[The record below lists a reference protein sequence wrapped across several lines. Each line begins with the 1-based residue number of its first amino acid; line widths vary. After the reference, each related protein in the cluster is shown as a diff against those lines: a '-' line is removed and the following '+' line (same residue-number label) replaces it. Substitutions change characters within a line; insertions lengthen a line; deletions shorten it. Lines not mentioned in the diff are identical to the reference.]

1 MSLTPPAG
9 FRGLFRTDD
18 DARAVYSE
26 GAGIARILPAAVAVP
41 ADAEDV
47 QGLVRWAA
55 DAGVALVPRGS
66 GTSMGNGAVG
76 PGVVLDLS
84 RLSDIGPVDTAARR
98 VVVGP
103 GAVRDVVDAAAR
115 AHGLRFPPHPS
126 SGAYCTVGGM
136 CGTNA
141 AGAETLGFGAT
152 RRWITGLECV
162 FADGSRAWVRRGAPW
177 PMHVPTVAAW
187 RALANAWATDSA
199 LAAASKRPGVRKES
213 SGYAVAEWLASGDL
227 VELLVGSE
235 GTLAVFTAVEC
246 LLEPVAGAEAT
257 TVAAFP
263 TLEAAV
269 DAAAQAGPAGAVAC
283 ELLDRTF
290 LDMARDEA
298 HALHVP
304 EDAEAVLLMLAEGD
318 DAAAADAA
326 ARRLA
331 TEAAVAGASWC
342 VTASDPEAQ
351 AALWHLRHAASP
363 RLSERFPD
371 RASLQFI
378 EDGCVPP
385 LMFPAY
391 VRGVRAILAKHGV
404 PGVVFGH
411 AGDAHAH
418 VNPLVDMQADDWRA
432 RVSVIYAEVSALI
445 GMLGGTPAGEHGDGR
460 LRAPLVPVLWPAP
473 AVAAFRAVKAAAD
486 PAGVLN
492 PGVILPAEG
501 ASPIGDVKYDPTLPP
516 LPSAAR
522 AALDHVARRR
532 AYAEFRLSLLGRAT
546 RGVLDG

>member
-1 MSLTPPAG
+1 MTPEG
-9 FRGLFRTDD
+9 FRGIYRTDP
-18 DARAVYSE
+18 DALAVYSE
-26 GAGIARILPAAVAVP
+26 SAGIGRITPSAVAVP
-41 ADAEDV
+41 ADAADV
-47 QGLVRWAA
+47 AALVRWAA
-55 DAGVALVPRGS
+55 ATGATLVPRGS
-66 GTSMGNGAVG
+66 GSSMANGAIG
-76 PGVVLDLS
+76 PGIVLDLS
-84 RLSDIGPVDTAARR
+84 RLDTIGPVDPSARR

-103 GAVRDVVDAAAR
+103 GAVRDRVDAAAR
-115 AHGLRFPPHPS
+115 AQGLRFPPHPS

-162 FADGSRAWVRRGAPW
+162 FADGSRAWVRRGAAW
-177 PMHVPTVAAW
+177 PTHLPAVAALA
-187 RALANAWATDSA
+187 ALAAEWRTDSA

-246 LLEPVAGAEAT
+246 LLEPLAGAEAT
-257 TVAAFP
+257 VVAAFP

-269 DAAAQAGPAGAVAC
+269 EAATTAGDAGAVAC

-290 LDMARDEA
+290 LDVARDEA
-298 HALHVP
+298 TALHVP
-304 EDAEAVLLMLAEGD
+304 DDAEAVLLMLAEGS
-318 DAAAADAA
+318 DAGAAGAA

-331 TEAAVAGASWC
+331 TEASVAGARWC
-342 VTASDPEAQ
+342 VTADDPQAQ

-363 RLSERFPD
+363 TITRLYPT
-371 RASLQFI
+371 RASMQFI
-378 EDGCVPP
+378 EDGCVPAAA
-385 LMFPAY
+385 FPAY

-404 PGVVFGH
+404 PGVIFGH

-418 VNPLVDMQADDWRA
+418 VNPLVDVRADDWRA

-445 GMLGGTPAGEHGDGR
+445 GILGGTPSGEHGDGR

-486 PAGVLN
+486 PHGVLN

-501 ASPIGDVKYDPTLPP
+501 ASPIGDVKYDPVLAP

-522 AALDHVARRR
+522 AALDLVARERR
-532 AYAEFRLSLLGRAT
+532 YAGFRLSLLGEAV
-546 RGVLDG
+546 RGGMAG

>member
-1 MSLTPPAG
+1 MAPPG
-9 FRGLFRTDD
+9 YRGIYRTDP
-18 DARAVYSE
+18 DALAVYSE
-26 GAGIARILPAAVAVP
+26 GAGIGRILPRAVAVP

-47 QGLVRWAA
+47 ATLVRWAA
-55 DAGVALVPRGS
+55 ATGATIVPRGS
-66 GTSMGNGAVG
+66 GSSMANGAIG
-76 PGVVLDLS
+76 PGIVLDLS
-84 RLSDIGPVDTAARR
+84 RLDGIGPVEAATRR

-103 GAVRDVVDAAAR
+103 GAVRDRVDAAAR

-126 SGAYCTVGGM
+126 SGAYCTIGGM

-162 FADGSRAWVRRGAPW
+162 FADGSRAWVRRGEPW
-177 PMHVPTVAAW
+177 PVAVAAVA
-187 RALANAWATDSA
+187 ALAARAASWRTDST
-199 LAAASKRPGVRKES
+199 LAAASRP
-213 SGYAVAEWLASGDL
+213 
-227 VELLVGSE
+227 
-235 GTLAVFTAVEC
+235 
-246 LLEPVAGAEAT
+246 GAEAT
-257 TVAAFP
+257 VVAAFP
-263 TLEAAV
+263 TLEGAV
-269 DAAAQAGPAGAVAC
+269 EAAATAGAAGAVAC

-290 LDMARDEA
+290 LDVARDEA
-298 HALHVP
+298 SALHVP
-304 EDAEAVLLMLAEGD
+304 DDAEAVLMMLAEGT
-318 DAAAADAA
+318 DASAADAA

-331 TEAAVAGASWC
+331 TEAAVAGARWC
-342 VTASDPEAQ
+342 VTADDAQAQ

-363 RLSERFPD
+363 TITRLYPE
-371 RASLQFI
+371 RASMQFI

-385 LMFPAY
+385 AAFPAY

-404 PGVVFGH
+404 PGVIFGH

-460 LRAPLVPVLWPAP
+460 LRAPLVPVLWPAE

-486 PAGVLN
+486 PDGVLN

-501 ASPIGDVKYDPTLPP
+501 ASPIGDVKYDPALAPLPP
-516 LPSAAR
+516 AAR
-522 AALDHVARRR
+522 AALDLVARERR
-532 AYAEFRLSLLGRAT
+532 YAGFRLSLLGEAVREGRA
-546 RGVLDG
+546 G

>member
-1 MSLTPPAG
+1 MAPPG
-9 FRGLFRTDD
+9 YRGIYRTDP
-18 DARAVYSE
+18 DALAVYSE
-26 GAGIARILPAAVAVP
+26 GAGIGRILPRAVAVP

-47 QGLVRWAA
+47 ATLVRWAA
-55 DAGVALVPRGS
+55 ATGATIVPRGS
-66 GTSMGNGAVG
+66 GSSMANGAIG
-76 PGVVLDLS
+76 PGIVLDLS
-84 RLSDIGPVDTAARR
+84 RLDGIGPVEAATRR

-103 GAVRDVVDAAAR
+103 GAVRDRVDAAAR

-126 SGAYCTVGGM
+126 SGAYCTIGGM

-162 FADGSRAWVRRGAPW
+162 FADGSRAWVRRGEPW
-177 PMHVPTVAAW
+177 PVAVAAVA
-187 RALANAWATDSA
+187 ALAARAASWRTDST
-199 LAAASKRPGVRKES
+199 LAAASRRPGVRKES
-213 SGYAVAEWLASGDL
+213 SGYALAEWLASGDL

-246 LLEPVAGAEAT
+246 LLEPLAGAEAT
-257 TVAAFP
+257 VVAAFP
-263 TLEAAV
+263 TLEGAV
-269 DAAAQAGPAGAVAC
+269 EAAATAGAAGAVAC

-290 LDMARDEA
+290 LDVARDEA
-298 HALHVP
+298 SALHVP
-304 EDAEAVLLMLAEGD
+304 DDAEAVLMMLAEGT
-318 DAAAADAA
+318 DASAADAA

-331 TEAAVAGASWC
+331 TEAAVAGARWC
-342 VTASDPEAQ
+342 VTADDAQAQ

-363 RLSERFPD
+363 TITRLYPE
-371 RASLQFI
+371 RASMQFI

-385 LMFPAY
+385 AAFPAY

-404 PGVVFGH
+404 PGVIFGH

-460 LRAPLVPVLWPAP
+460 LRAPLVPVLWPAE

-486 PAGVLN
+486 PDGVLN

-501 ASPIGDVKYDPTLPP
+501 ASPIGDVKYDPALAPLPP
-516 LPSAAR
+516 AAR
-522 AALDHVARRR
+522 AALDLVARERR
-532 AYAEFRLSLLGRAT
+532 YAGFRLSLLGEAVREGRA
-546 RGVLDG
+546 G

>member
-1 MSLTPPAG
+1 MTVPAG
-9 FRGLFRTDD
+9 FRGLFRADS

-26 GAGIARILPAAVAVP
+26 SAGIGRIVPSAVAVP

-47 QGLVRWAA
+47 STLVRWAA
-55 DAGVALVPRGS
+55 ESGATIVPRGS
-66 GTSMGNGAVG
+66 GSSMANGAIG
-76 PGVVLDLS
+76 PGIVLDLS
-84 RLSDIGPVDTAARR
+84 RLDAIGAVDAAARR
-98 VVVGP
+98 VVVDP
-103 GAVRDVVDAAAR
+103 GAVRDRVDAAAR

-162 FADGSRAWVRRGAPW
+162 FADGSRAWVRRREPW
-177 PMHVPTVAAW
+177 PLHVPAVAALA
-187 RALANAWATDSA
+187 ALAAEWRTDSA

-213 SGYAVAEWLASGDL
+213 SGYAVSEWLASGDL
-227 VELLVGSE
+227 VELLIGSE
-235 GTLAVFTAVEC
+235 GTLAVFTAIEC

-257 TVAAFP
+257 VVAAFP
-263 TLEAAV
+263 TLEGAV
-269 DAAAQAGPAGAVAC
+269 EAAATAGDAGAVAC

-290 LDMARDEA
+290 LDVVRDEA
-298 HALHVP
+298 SALHVP
-304 EDAEAVLLMLAEGD
+304 DDAEALLLMLAEGA
-318 DAAAADAA
+318 DAATADAA

-342 VTASDPEAQ
+342 VTADDAQAQ

-363 RLSERFPD
+363 TITRRYPE
-371 RASLQFI
+371 RASMQFI

-385 LMFPAY
+385 AAFPAY
-391 VRGVRAILAKHGV
+391 VRGVRGILAKHGV
-404 PGVVFGH
+404 PGVIFGH

-418 VNPLVDMQADDWRA
+418 VNPLIDVQAEDWRA
-432 RVSVIYAEVSALI
+432 RLSVIYAEVSALI

-460 LRAPLVPVLWPAP
+460 LRAPLVPVLWPAE
-473 AVAAFRAVKAAAD
+473 AVTAFRAVKAAAD
-486 PAGVLN
+486 PSGVLN

-501 ASPIGDVKYDPTLPP
+501 ASPIGDVKYDPALEPLPP
-516 LPSAAR
+516 AAR
-522 AALDHVARRR
+522 AALDVVARER
-532 AYAEFRLSLLGRAT
+532 AYAAFRLSLLGAAVRGGRA
-546 RGVLDG
+546 G